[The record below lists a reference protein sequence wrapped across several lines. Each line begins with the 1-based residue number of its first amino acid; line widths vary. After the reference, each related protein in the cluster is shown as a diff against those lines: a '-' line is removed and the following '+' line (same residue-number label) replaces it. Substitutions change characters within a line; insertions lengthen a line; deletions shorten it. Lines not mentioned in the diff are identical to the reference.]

1 MKAILIFLFNDLCDL
16 RLFSFVGI
24 DEPAKCG
31 YGVGECDLRKE
42 FGNEW
47 VHPQKL
53 IMRPDFIVDQYNTSQ
68 TLERKSDVKLKL
80 EFFHSIN
87 KILED
92 EHELN
97 NLSSYLM
104 FDFDLTKLRPGD
116 DMHVHTALFSR
127 QRIRIIQLI
136 DGENH
141 IEESEQK
148 IKRIIRAVS
157 ICIEDKIPVE
167 GVIIL
172 PREVKVPSSI
182 VSSDIPVLYK
192 NELTKLFKDFA
203 PASSA
208 LRSITSDVKNALK
221 EMLRIS
227 FFDQDHPE
235 TKEEATYRAAQRL
248 FIQRAEQKITKL
260 SQIDFNLIQLTDA
273 QNSIKKDLLAGNALV
288 WGGYGIGKSVS
299 VVAAAKDCIQQ
310 YKRTVKQGPRTDFKM
325 LFLSAQGL
333 LCDVNLKLSPYLL
346 MMEKWTKEVCLDLG
360 YDDDLQIINYA
371 NFLDEDINF
380 AMKGTCRSKKDIIF
394 ISYLLKLT
402 DIKILKENPVLFNN
416 FDIIILEEI
425 HAVNSNI
432 IEEIVGSFERGMI
445 TNKRKSKF
453 WVTSNSEREGLNLPG
468 FVVTPSSRIELDNLR
483 NVPSVVTLAEALDN
497 DVGPERY
504 PLTTFLMP
512 SIKCH
517 INAVYDYEGDDEK
530 RLIKIV
536 QEAEKWR
543 KWLEKSSLLVIDCEA
558 SNLFEKL
565 KIATKT
571 ETIEMKTY
579 QDEYHIGEPLFLQ
592 LSDPIEAVVAGAE
605 WHVLII
611 HIKLNTMNSIEMTRL
626 ISKRIISRAT
636 TKVFIFS
643 DRNLNLSPTEDT
655 RLTSKEKT
663 DTKKDADSNVIVQE
677 PVRTE
682 VDTMNFHDNMN
693 FRRTAFVV
701 GSMESSKDQSRDVII
716 DLVQH
721 IKEVHNRIISS
732 DEQYFHYKGFDFTKM
747 KYLDHS
753 LRNQNDNIY
762 LVHGGRKTFILQLD
776 SNVNDDIKRAQ
787 AVLES
792 VLKVRLPA
800 YCGSKLALPC
810 QEENLLCISKLFHLL
825 QPKALPS
832 KALLSNSGFDSVG
845 EEEANQFS
853 RKGNMIGQYLQQIT
867 TYKKRYI
874 RSIRL

>member
-1 MKAILIFLFNDLCDL
+1 MKVILIFLFNDLYDL
-16 RLFSFVGI
+16 RLFSFVGT

-31 YGVGECDLRKE
+31 NVGECELRKE
-42 FGNEW
+42 FGDEW

-68 TLERKSDVKLKL
+68 TLERMTDIKLKL

-92 EHELN
+92 EHEFN

-104 FDFDLTKLRPGD
+104 FDFDLDLRPGD
-116 DMHVHTALFSR
+116 DMHVHAALFSR
-127 QRIRIIQLI
+127 QLIRIIQLI

-141 IEESEQK
+141 IEESERK

-157 ICIEDKIPVE
+157 VYIDNKIPVE

-172 PREVKVPSSI
+172 SREAKVPSSI

-192 NELTKLFKDFA
+192 NELTKLFKNFA

-208 LRSITSDVKNALK
+208 LCNITSEVKNALNK
-221 EMLRIS
+221 MLRIS
-227 FFDQDHPE
+227 FFAQDHPK
-235 TKEEATYRAAQRL
+235 TKEEATCRAAQRL
-248 FIQRAEQKITKL
+248 FIQSAEQKITKF
-260 SQIDFNLIQLTDA
+260 SQIDFNLIKLTDA

-310 YKRTVKQGPRTDFKM
+310 YKRTVKQGPKTNFKM
-325 LFLSAQGL
+325 LFLSAQGFL
-333 LCDVNLKLSPYLL
+333 SDVNLKLSPYLL
-346 MMEKWTKEVCLDLG
+346 MMEKWTKEVCVDLG
-360 YDDDLQIINYA
+360 YDDDLQIINYT
-371 NFLDEDINF
+371 NFLDVDINF
-380 AMKGTCRSKKDIIF
+380 AMKGTCTRKKDVIF

-416 FDIIILEEI
+416 FDIIVLEEI

-432 IEEIVGSFERGMI
+432 IEEIVGSFESGMI

-453 WVTSNSEREGLNLPG
+453 WVTSNSEREGLNLSG
-468 FVVTPSSRIELDNLR
+468 FVVSPNSHIEVDNLR
-483 NVPSVVTLAEALDN
+483 NVPSVVKLAEAINN

-504 PLTTFLMP
+504 PSTTFPMP

-517 INAVYDYEGDDEK
+517 VKAVYDYEGDDEK

-536 QEAEKWR
+536 QEAEKWK
-543 KWLEKSSLLVIDCEA
+543 KWLKKSSLLVIDCET
-558 SNLFEKL
+558 SNLLEKL

-579 QDEYHIGEPLFLQ
+579 KDEYHIGEPLFLQ

-626 ISKRIISRAT
+626 ISKRVISRAT

-643 DRNLNLSPTEDT
+643 DRNLNLSSTED
-655 RLTSKEKT
+655 
-663 DTKKDADSNVIVQE
+663 IVEE
-677 PVRTE
+677 PVGIESKRSNDSSSGSVETISE
-682 VDTMNFHDNMN
+682 RKVSHRSHMNFPT
-693 FRRTAFVV
+693 TAFVD
-701 GSMESSKDQSRDVII
+701 SLESSQDQFQGVII
-716 DLVQH
+716 DLIQH
-721 IKEVHNRIISS
+721 IKEVHHRITSS
-732 DEQYFHYKGFDFTKM
+732 DEQYLRYKGFDFTKM
-747 KYLDHS
+747 KYLDYS
-753 LRNQNDNIY
+753 LKNQNDNIY
-762 LVHGGRKTFILQLD
+762 VVLGERKGFILQLD
-776 SNVNDDIKRAQ
+776 SNVSDNINRAQ

-792 VLKVRLPA
+792 VFEVRLPA
-800 YCGSKLALPC
+800 YCDSKLALAC
-810 QEENLLCISKLFHLL
+810 EEQNLSCISKLFHLL
-825 QPKALPS
+825 QPKDLPS
-832 KALLSNSGFDSVG
+832 KVLLSNSGFDSVG

-853 RKGNMIGQYLQQIT
+853 RKGNMSSQYLQQIT
-867 TYKKRYI
+867 THKKRYI
-874 RSIRL
+874 RNIRL